1 MHLPTGAQPTSERL
15 APLLSTLPL
24 ELRGDMEAFVAAT
37 FAVRP
42 PQRGSFVCGGVCD
55 GVEGQRTG
63 RRAQPLP

>member
-1 MHLPTGAQPTSERL
+1 VQVRTVHLPTGAQPTSDRL

-42 PQRGSFVCGGVCD
+42 PAAAARVYLCSSGV
-55 GVEGQRTG
+55 
-63 RRAQPLP
+63 